1 MNSLLNPDRVVYSL
15 DTSALIAAFH
25 ERYPIQN
32 FPSLW
37 CKIEEL
43 IRNGRLKMS
52 QIVFE
57 EAMKDTEIKQ
67 WCDQNQLKRDFQ
79 VTIDE
84 SVQECVNEVLSQ
96 FPRLVDN
103 RTGKSGADPWVIALA
118 MITQN
123 CVVVTEEN
131 PTHSK
136 SRPKIPDAC
145 AYFNLQCIKIIDLI
159 RRENWI
165 FLS

>member
-1 MNSLLNPDRVVYSL
+1 MNSFLNQDQVIYSL

-25 ERYPIQN
+25 ERYPIEH

-37 CKIEEL
+37 REIEVL
-43 IRNGRLKMS
+43 IKNGRLKMS

-57 EAMKDTEIKQ
+57 EAMRDTEIKQ
-67 WCDQNQLKRDFQ
+67 WCDKNQLKPDFQ
-79 VTIDE
+79 VAIDE
-84 SVQECVNEVLSQ
+84 SVQERVNEVLSQ
-96 FPRLVDN
+96 FPRLVDS

-131 PTHSK
+131 WTYSEN
-136 SRPKIPDAC
+136 RPKIPDAC
-145 AYFNLQCIKIIDLI
+145 AYFNLQCLKMVDLVEK
-159 RRENWI
+159 ENWI
-165 FLS
+165 F

>member
-1 MNSLLNPDRVVYSL
+1 MNSFLNQDQVIYSL

-25 ERYPIQN
+25 ERYPIEH

-37 CKIEEL
+37 REIEVL
-43 IRNGRLKMS
+43 IKNGRLKMS

-57 EAMKDTEIKQ
+57 EAMRDTEIKQ
-67 WCDQNQLKRDFQ
+67 WCDKNQLKPDFQ
-79 VTIDE
+79 VAIDE
-84 SVQECVNEVLSQ
+84 SVQERVNEVLSQ
-96 FPRLVDN
+96 FPRLVDS

-131 PTHSK
+131 RTYSEN
-136 SRPKIPDAC
+136 RPKIPDAC
-145 AYFNLQCIKIIDLI
+145 AYFNVSLI
-159 RRENWI
+159 NN
-165 FLS
+165 

>member
-1 MNSLLNPDRVVYSL
+1 MNSLSNHDQVIYSI

-25 ERYPIQN
+25 ERYPIEN

-37 CKIEEL
+37 REIEAL
-43 IRNGRLKMS
+43 IKNGRLKMS

-57 EAMKDTEIKQ
+57 EAMRDTEIKQ
-67 WCDQNQLKRDFQ
+67 WCDENQLKPDFQ

-96 FPRLVDN
+96 FPRLVDS

-131 PTHSK
+131 ATHSVN
-136 SRPKIPDAC
+136 RPKIPDAC
-145 AYFNLQCIKIIDLI
+145 VHFHIECIKIVDLI
-159 RRENWI
+159 KRENWI
-165 FLS
+165 FE